1 MKVKVYY
8 KKHTAKKLKTL
19 GVYETKTIDEL
30 NKLIDDIVNLAVN
43 DNDYYIEKEW
53 RKEKWEDI

>member
-8 KKHTAKKLKTL
+8 KKQTAKKLKTL

-43 DNDYYIEKEW
+43 DNDYYIEKEGE
-53 RKEKWEDI
+53 EK